1 MHLLFLIA
9 NIVDKILY
17 IYWWIL
23 IIYIFM
29 SWVPNIRQSSIG
41 HLFARLCEP
50 YLDPFR
56 RIIPPIGMIDI
67 SPWAAFIVLS
77 LARTGVH
84 ALPYIITN
92 LVG

>member
-1 MHLLFLIA
+1 MFLLYTIA
-9 NIVDKILY
+9 NIVDKLLS
-17 IYWWIL
+17 IYWWVL

-29 SWVPNIRQSSIG
+29 SWVPNIRSSAVG

-50 YLDPFR
+50 YLEPFR

-77 LARTGVH
+77 LARTGVR
-84 ALPYIITN
+84 ALPYIISN